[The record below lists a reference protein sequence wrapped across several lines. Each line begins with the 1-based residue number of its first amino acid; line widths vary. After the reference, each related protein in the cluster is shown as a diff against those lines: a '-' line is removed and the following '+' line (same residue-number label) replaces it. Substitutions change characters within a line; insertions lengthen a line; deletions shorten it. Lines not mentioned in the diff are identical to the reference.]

1 MFRAVSSRRVI
12 AAGALTLLTLA
23 MSAMQ
28 VLAGGGNG
36 PFPR

>member
-1 MFRAVSSRRVI
+1 MFRALSNRRAV
-12 AAGALTLLTLA
+12 AAAALTLVTLA